1 MRVKQLLT
9 ISEKVC
15 LSATQIRTGIDF
27 VYTEDIREFVDSPVD
42 ILLTE
47 SEWRNIAEL
56 PDRLQRIAGRFAGK
70 EAILKVLGHG
80 IDEVE
85 LVDIEILNDNCGKP
99 IVYLQNSALHYW
111 RQIGF
116 SELDVSI
123 THHKDYAVGMAVAIK
138 ITED

>member
-1 MRVKQLLT
+1 MRLKQLLT

-15 LSATQIRTGIDF
+15 LSAPQIRTGIDF
-27 VYTEDIREFVDSPVD
+27 VYTEDIREFIDSPVD
-42 ILLTE
+42 IILTE
-47 SEWRNIAEL
+47 AEWQNIAKF
-56 PDRLQRIAGRFAGK
+56 PDCLQRIAGRFACK

-123 THHKDYAVGMAVAIK
+123 SHHKDYAVGMAVAIK

>member
-1 MRVKQLLT
+1 MRLKELLNNSDK
-9 ISEKVC
+9 IS

-27 VYTEDIREFVDSPVD
+27 VYIEDIREFVDSPVD
-42 ILLTE
+42 IVLTE
-47 SEWRNIAEL
+47 AEWRNITEL
-56 PDRLQRIAGRFAGK
+56 PDRLQRIAGRFACK

-123 THHKDYAVGMAVAIK
+123 SHHKEYAVGMAVAIK

>member
-1 MRVKQLLT
+1 MTLKELLT
-9 ISEKVC
+9 SSEKIC
-15 LSATQIRTGIDF
+15 LSATQIKTGIDF
-27 VYTEDIREFVDSPVD
+27 VYTEDLQEFVDSPIGIV
-42 ILLTE
+42 LTKA
-47 SEWRNIAEL
+47 EWQNIAEL
-56 PDRLQRIAGRFAGK
+56 PDRLQRIAGRFAAK

-85 LVDIEILNDNCGKP
+85 LVDIEILNDSFGKP

-116 SELDVSI
+116 SQLDVSI

>member
-1 MRVKQLLT
+1 MRLKQLLT
-9 ISEKVC
+9 SSNKVC
-15 LSATQIRTGIDF
+15 LSATKIRTGIDF
-27 VYTEDIREFVDSPVD
+27 VYTEDLRDLDSPVD
-42 ILLTE
+42 IVLTE
-47 SEWRNIAEL
+47 AEWQYIANL
-56 PDRLQRIAGRFAGK
+56 PDRLQRIAGRFACK

-80 IDEVE
+80 IDEIE
-85 LVDIEILNDNCGKP
+85 LVDIEILNDSFGKP

-123 THHKDYAVGMAVAIK
+123 SHHKDYAVGMAVAIK

>member
-1 MRVKQLLT
+1 MRLKQLLT
-9 ISEKVC
+9 ISEKIC
-15 LSATQIRTGIDF
+15 LYATQIRTGIDF

-42 ILLTE
+42 IILTE
-47 SEWRNIAEL
+47 AEWQNIAKF
-56 PDRLQRIAGRFAGK
+56 PDCLQRIAGRFACK

-85 LVDIEILNDNCGKP
+85 LVEIEILNDNCGKP

-123 THHKDYAVGMAVAIK
+123 SHHKDYAVGMAVAIK

>member
-1 MRVKQLLT
+1 MRLKKLLAS
-9 ISEKVC
+9 SEKVC
-15 LSATQIRTGIDF
+15 LSATQIRTGIDL
-27 VYTEDIREFVDSPVD
+27 VYTEDIHEFVDSPID
-42 ILLTE
+42 IILTE
-47 SEWRNIAEL
+47 AEWQNIAKL

-80 IDEVE
+80 IDEIE
-85 LVDIEILNDNCGKP
+85 LVDIEILNDSFGKP

>member
-1 MRVKQLLT
+1 MTLKQLLT
-9 ISEKVC
+9 ISEKIC

-27 VYTEDIREFVDSPVD
+27 VYTEDIHEFVDSPID
-42 ILLTE
+42 IILTE
-47 SEWRNIAEL
+47 AEWQNIAKL
-56 PDRLQRIAGRFAGK
+56 PDRLQRIAGRFACK

-80 IDEVE
+80 IDEIE
-85 LVDIEILNDNCGKP
+85 LVDIEILNDSFGKP